1 MEYREGREKNIEKER
16 FDISMVN
23 RRINGFFFFSF
34 FLEKYINEMERL
46 IKSAIMVK
54 RFCSL
59 QRQANWNHV
68 LHKRILFKVDKILFA
83 TRLLVKHSDIGAR
96 GWKSN

>member
-1 MEYREGREKNIEKER
+1 MEYRGGREKNIEKER

-23 RRINGFFFFSF
+23 FEELMVFSSFLF

-59 QRQANWNHV
+59 
-68 LHKRILFKVDKILFA
+68 
-83 TRLLVKHSDIGAR
+83 
-96 GWKSN
+96 

>member
-1 MEYREGREKNIEKER
+1 MKKSDSISRWLIEEL
-16 FDISMVN
+16 MV
-23 RRINGFFFFSF
+23 FSSFLF